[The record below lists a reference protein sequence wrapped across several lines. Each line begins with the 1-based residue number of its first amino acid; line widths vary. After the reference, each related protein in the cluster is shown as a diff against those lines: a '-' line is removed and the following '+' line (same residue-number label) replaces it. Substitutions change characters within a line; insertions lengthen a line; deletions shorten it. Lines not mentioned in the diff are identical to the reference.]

1 MKAKSSLGGGIPV
14 DRTAAMVV
22 KGSSRRAQAQ
32 RDADRPSVKVWDEV
46 RDLIAEYKSLA
57 LRTPWPLM
65 DLLASGLRQSLKETN
80 ERIEQR
86 KARANEYTEQ
96 RKPLLERMRK
106 VRSAKKK
113 TAKSK
118 TR

>member
-22 KGSSRRAQAQ
+22 KGSSRRGPQVQ
-32 RDADRPSVKVWDEV
+32 RPASRPSRKVWDEIQ
-46 RDLIAEYKSLA
+46 DLIAEYRSLA
-57 LRTPWPLM
+57 LRTPAPLL
-65 DLLASGLRQSLKETN
+65 DLLVSGLKQSLKETN
-80 ERIEQR
+80 ARIEQR
-86 KARANEYTEQ
+86 KALVNEYMEQ

-113 TAKSK
+113 KQK
-118 TR
+118 RTR